1 MSQRTLRI
9 ALRGLLLVL
18 LAGGGLLMQSAVSGD
33 TSTPAPAIASSATT
47 GPAIEVADGG
57 LLRASGGLFQSVDQ
71 GRSWTALSLPD
82 EVHADKIRQ
91 VATTLEAPSSIYA
104 GGPGAGIVRSDDGG
118 DSWRSLSEDL
128 PSQEVGSFAV
138 HSFHPDTLYA
148 WIEGRGV
155 FRTEDGGEQWEL
167 MDEGPPASITT
178 LAHSTLEGSMNT
190 GWLYAATPDGP
201 YLSMDCF

>member
-1 MSQRTLRI
+1 MSYHALRI
-9 ALRGLLLVL
+9 ALPGLLLVL
-18 LAGGGLLMQSAVSGD
+18 LAGGGLFMQSAVSGD
-33 TSTPAPAIASSATT
+33 TSTPAPASPGPVT
-47 GPAIEVADGG
+47 GLAIDADGG
-57 LLRASGGLFQSVDQ
+57 RLLRAGGGLFQSNDQ

-104 GGPGAGIVRSDDGG
+104 GGSGAGIVHSDDGG
-118 DSWRSLSEDL
+118 ESWRSLSEDL

-138 HSFHPDTLYA
+138 HSFRPDTLYA

-167 MDEGPPASITT
+167 MDEGPPASVKT